1 MYLCIYLFI
10 LFTEDFGK
18 INSRKVAVSMGF
30 SWCTLNLLTR
40 FLRSVLMVGVKAAST
55 TYNSEIFWVVQ
66 ANLSKI
72 MLFTVLGDAYSL

>member
-1 MYLCIYLFI
+1 MYLYIYLLI
-10 LFTEDFGK
+10 LFAEDFGK

-30 SWCTLNLLTR
+30 SWFTLDLLTR
-40 FLRSVLMVGVKAAST
+40 LLRSLLTVGVKAASAS
-55 TYNSEIFWVVQ
+55 YSSEIFRVVQ

>member
-18 INSRKVAVSMGF
+18 INSRKLAVSMGF